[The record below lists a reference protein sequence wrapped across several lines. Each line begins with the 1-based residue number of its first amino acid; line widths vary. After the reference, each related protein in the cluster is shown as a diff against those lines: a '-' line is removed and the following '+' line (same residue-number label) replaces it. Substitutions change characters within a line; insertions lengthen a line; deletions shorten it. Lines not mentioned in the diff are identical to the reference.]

1 MRSFSAALACACLA
15 GAPRLAPAQDDYNPP
30 VHATEDAIAL
40 AFITGRYSSPVTCKK
55 TDGSVLE
62 LENSI
67 VLKPAPE
74 SGGGN
79 SLKVTFFGVDV
90 PDVAYCY
97 SLVERRIV
105 DRRGSILVHFRSH
118 NRADLGVSDFR
129 RTAASGSLTYYAHR
143 GELSARG
150 LGSEADPADTRVLPF
165 DGGDSKLVVDSIPAG
180 SDGAKLLSDYDARTG
195 VVPSPDRKRFAFRF
209 TAKDGSQFTFWG
221 VEAPRARR

>member
-1 MRSFSAALACACLA
+1 M
-15 GAPRLAPAQDDYNPP
+15 
-30 VHATEDAIAL
+30 TEDEIAL
-40 AFITGRYSSPVTCKK
+40 AFIAGRYSSPITCKK
-55 TDGSVLE
+55 TDGSVIE

-90 PDVAYCY
+90 PDVAFCY

-129 RTAASGSLTYYAHR
+129 RTMTKNGSLTYYAHR

-150 LGSEADPADTRVLPF
+150 VGSEADPADARVLQF
-165 DGGDSKLVVDSIPAG
+165 GGGDSKLEVEPIAEG
-180 SDGAKLLSDYDARTG
+180 TDGAKLLSDYDARTG
-195 VVPSPDRKRFAFRF
+195 VMPSADQRRFTFRF
-209 TAKDGSQFTFWG
+209 TAKDGSQFMFYG
-221 VEAPRARR
+221 VEAPKGRR